1 MTVAVII
8 VCFFVVAALYSSVG
22 HGGASGYLAV
32 MAIVGLSPEV
42 MRPTALVL
50 NLLVSFI
57 ATLYFFR
64 SGNFRSR
71 LFLPLVLSSVPFA
84 WLGANLPLTDHLYK
98 FILGSCLVVA
108 VLRLLLEKWI
118 STDEHVRTISVVW
131 LIIIGSVIGLLS
143 GMIGIGGGILLS
155 PLLLLGRWA
164 TLRESAAL
172 AAPFIFFNSLSAFS
186 VLYSKQPQFPDELLY
201 WMMATLAGGILG
213 AYAGSHRLPVTVLKY
228 VLAGV
233 LLLAAGKLIVV

>member
-1 MTVAVII
+1 MTVAILI
-8 VCFFVVAALYSSVG
+8 GCFFLVAALYSSVG

-32 MAIVGLSPEV
+32 MAIIGLSPEI

-57 ATLYFFR
+57 ATGYFFR
-64 SGNFRSR
+64 SGHFRSR

-84 WLGANLPLTDHLYK
+84 WLGANLPLPDYLYK
-98 FILGSCLVVA
+98 IILGICLLVA

-118 STDEHVRTISVVW
+118 STDGEVQKISVFW
-131 LIIIGSVIGLLS
+131 LIIMGCGIGIIS

-172 AAPFIFFNSLSAFS
+172 AAPFIFFNSISAFS
-186 VLYSKQPQFPDELLY
+186 VLYQKQPQFPDELLY
-201 WMMATLAGGILG
+201 WMIATLAGGIVG
-213 AYAGSHRLPVTVLKY
+213 SYAGSRRLPVAVLKY
-228 VLAGV
+228 ILAGV
-233 LLLAAGKLIVV
+233 LLLAAGKLMFV